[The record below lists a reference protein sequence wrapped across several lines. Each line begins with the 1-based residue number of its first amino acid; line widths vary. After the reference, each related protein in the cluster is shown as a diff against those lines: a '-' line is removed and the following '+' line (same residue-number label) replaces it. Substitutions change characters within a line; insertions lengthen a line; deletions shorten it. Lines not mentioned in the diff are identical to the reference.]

1 MLNLPIN
8 EVLPQVKEELIKSN
22 RLVLQAPPGAGKTT
36 SLPLS
41 LLDAPWL
48 KDKQIIMLE
57 PRRLAVRSSASRMAE
72 LLGEKIG
79 ETIGYQIKME
89 SVQSSKTKILIVTEG
104 ILTRQLQSDPS
115 LENIALVI
123 FDEFHERS
131 LHADLSLALCLESQ
145 ALLREDLKL
154 LIMSATLN
162 TSAISDL
169 LQGAPLIKSEG
180 RSYPVEDIYL
190 DVKTPQPSKK
200 ELPIFIYNLVQK
212 VLKNEEGNI
221 LIFLPGVAEIKK
233 LQEKLNEA
241 KIEGLYVSALYG
253 SLSKDEQ
260 DRAIKAPKN
269 GLRKIVLSTN
279 IAQTSLTI
287 EGIKIVIDS
296 GLQNLSIFNPSSGM
310 NSLKSSFISQDSA
323 TQRAGRAGRLSEGK
337 AYHLWHKGK
346 ILLAHDTPEILSS
359 DLAPM
364 LLELYAWGTSDISE
378 LQWMDLPSTKA
389 LDHAKELLLK
399 LGSISKEGKISE
411 HGRQMASFALHPR
424 LAHMMIRAKAMGLS
438 YEASLLSVLISEKD
452 IYTSSYR
459 SCDMRERVHV
469 LDDVNRG
476 VSLNSSHI
484 NIKWCQY
491 LLKNSKR
498 LEKSIPKKINLEMLG
513 VLLAFAYPERIAQAR
528 SSRANTY
535 LLSNARGAFLPKDD
549 ELIGADYLVV
559 SELDSRAESAAMY
572 KAAALSKAQIEEHLQ
587 ELIEDKEVL
596 RWNAQDKKIEARKL
610 RSLDALILEETQMQV
625 PSNEKSAGLL
635 IEAIKELGMDCFA
648 WSKKASSFK
657 ERVNFVNHHHKG
669 YFPNL
674 EDKHL
679 LETMHEWLSPY
690 LEDKRSLK
698 DVQELDMYAI
708 LSTLCSWEQIQELDK
723 LAPFKMK
730 VPSGSEIIIDYSDLN
745 QPILKV
751 RLQEMF
757 GIKETPTV
765 FGNEVKL
772 MIHLLSPAHR
782 PMQVTQDLEN
792 FWKTTYVEV
801 KKELRGKYKRHYWP
815 DDPLSAQATS
825 KTKKNM

>member
-8 EVLPQVKEELIKSN
+8 DVLPQIKEELIKTN
-22 RLVLQAPPGAGKTT
+22 KLVLQAPPGAGKTT
-36 SLPLS
+36 ALPLS

-57 PRRLAVRSSASRMAE
+57 PRRLAVRSSAARMAE

-89 SVQSSKTKILIVTEG
+89 SVQSKKTKLLIVTEG
-104 ILTRQLQSDPS
+104 ILTRKLQNDPS
-115 LENIALVI
+115 LERIGLVI

-131 LHADLSLALCLESQ
+131 LHADLSLAFCLESQ
-145 ALLREDLKL
+145 ALLREDLKI

-162 TSAISDL
+162 TSAISNL
-169 LQGAPLIKSEG
+169 LEGAPLIKSEG

-190 DVKTPQPSKK
+190 DAKTSQPTKK
-200 ELPIFIYNLVQK
+200 ELPVFIDNLVQK
-212 VLKNEEGNI
+212 VLKSEEGNI
-221 LIFLPGVAEIKK
+221 LIFLPGISEIKK
-233 LQEKLNEA
+233 LQDKLNEA
-241 KIEGLYVSALYG
+241 RTEGLYVSVLHG
-253 SLSKDEQ
+253 SLSKQEQ
-260 DRAIKAPKN
+260 DKAIKVPK
-269 GLRKIVLSTN
+269 GGSRKIVLSTN

-287 EGIKIVIDS
+287 EGITIVIDS

-323 TQRAGRAGRLSEGK
+323 TQRAGRAGRLSQGK

-359 DLAPM
+359 DLSSM
-364 LLELYAWGTSDISE
+364 LLELYAWGNSDISE
-378 LQWMDLPSTKA
+378 LQWMDLPSSKA
-389 LDHAKELLLK
+389 LNHAKELLLK
-399 LGSISKEGKISE
+399 LGAISKEGKISE
-411 HGRQMASFALHPR
+411 HGKEMASFGLHPR

-438 YEASLLSVLISEKD
+438 YEASLLCVLISEKD

-459 SCDMRERVHV
+459 SCDITERVSV
-469 LDDVNRG
+469 LDDVNRD
-476 VSLNSSHI
+476 VFLKSSYI
-484 NIKWCQY
+484 NIQWCHY
-491 LLKNSKR
+491 LLKNAKR
-498 LEKSIPKKINLEMLG
+498 LEKTIPQKINLEMLG
-513 VLLAFAYPERIAQAR
+513 VLLAFAYPERISQSR
-528 SSRANTY
+528 SSRGNRY
-535 LLSNARGAFLPKDD
+535 LLSNAKGAFLPKED

-559 SELDSRAESAAMY
+559 SELDSRAESAAIY
-572 KAAALSKAQIEEHLQ
+572 KAAAITKIQIEEHLQ

-596 RWNAQDKKIEARKL
+596 RWNVQDKKIEARKL
-610 RSLDALILEETQMQV
+610 RSLGALILEETQIPV
-625 PSNEKSAGLL
+625 PSNEKSTAIL
-635 IEAIKELGMDCFA
+635 IEAIKELGMDCFG
-648 WSKKASSFK
+648 WTKKASSFK
-657 ERVNFVNHHHKG
+657 ERVGFINHHHKD
-669 YFPNL
+669 FLPNL
-674 EDKHL
+674 TDEYL

-690 LEDKRSLK
+690 LADKYSLRA
-698 DVQELDMYAI
+698 VQELDMYAI
-708 LSTLCSWEQIQELDK
+708 LSARCSWEEIQELDR
-723 LAPFKMK
+723 LAPFKLR
-730 VPSGSEIIIDYSDLN
+730 VPSGSEIVIDYTDVN

-757 GIKETPTV
+757 GSKETPTV
-765 FGNEVKL
+765 LGKKVKL